1 MTYFV
6 CSEPAALGCVTY
18 LAPRSYLL
26 FLPLLHFESIGI
38 PFSRHYRI
46 IIAIILFLFFTPPS
60 SMPTAT
66 PLGGRRWLCFEF
78 PMRGRSVFSRERSY
92 FSSAC
97 NTGTRLVFSFFFLH
111 LL

>member
-46 IIAIILFLFFTPPS
+46 IIAIILFPPPS
-60 SMPTAT
+60 SIPTAT
-66 PLGGRRWLCFEF
+66 PLSGRRWLQF
-78 PMRGRSVFSRERSY
+78 R
-92 FSSAC
+92 A
-97 NTGTRLVFSFFFLH
+97 
-111 LL
+111 